1 MVAGM
6 VGIQLVGRHA
16 GGVSVKCAVGAEDVH
31 DCLGRTARE
40 DEYGA
45 PRPHSI
51 PCRRLWMPLVLYEE
65 HRVANNSLLAM
76 VLRSDLVHPAYL
88 KRQNTGRQW
97 PPASSVRHAA
107 VCSRE
112 TPTLWN
118 L

>member
-6 VGIQLVGRHA
+6 VGIRLVGGHA
-16 GGVSVKCAVGAEDVH
+16 GGVSVKCAVGGEDVH
-31 DCLGRTARE
+31 DCLGRMARE

-51 PCRRLWMPLVLYEE
+51 TRRRLWMPLTLYDK
-65 HRVANNSLLAM
+65 HQVANNGLLAM
-76 VLRSDLVHPAYL
+76 VLPSDLVHPAYL

-97 PPASSVRHAA
+97 LPASSVRHAA
-107 VCSRE
+107 VCGRE